1 MYLTII
7 MHVLA
12 LLNQKRRMYISNWLK
27 FRSITDKNEYIQ
39 LFEPAWSHH

>member
-7 MHVLA
+7 MHVPA

>member
-7 MHVLA
+7 MHVPA

-27 FRSITDKNEYIQ
+27 FRSITDKNDIQ
-39 LFEPAWSHH
+39 LLEPAWSHH